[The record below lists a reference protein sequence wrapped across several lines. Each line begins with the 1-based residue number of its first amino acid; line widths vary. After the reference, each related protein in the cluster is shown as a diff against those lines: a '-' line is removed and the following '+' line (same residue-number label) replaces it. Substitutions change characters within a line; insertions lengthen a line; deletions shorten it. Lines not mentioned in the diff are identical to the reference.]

1 MGSFTDGQAVTTY
14 RRLLGYIAPNKIY
27 FLVAILG
34 MILYAASDAGF
45 AMLIQPLLDDA
56 FINRDPKWILW
67 TPILLVFAFL
77 VRSAGSFLSTYFMA
91 IVGRGVIKDLRSEM
105 FSRLVN
111 LPASY
116 FDKSSSG
123 HLLSK
128 FTFDT
133 EQVAT
138 AATRAI
144 VVIIQDSL
152 TIIALLTVMFY
163 QNWKLSLL
171 FLTTAPVIAL
181 LVAYVSKR
189 FRRISKRIQSSMGDT
204 AHIAEEAIEGHRI
217 IKTFSGQQQE
227 ISSFEKVNETNRKQ
241 NIKMMLTL
249 ALSVPVIQI
258 IPVLFLA
265 GVIYLATVSDVQ
277 TGVFGS
283 LFAAMLMLLSPI
295 KRLAKIN
302 ESLQRG
308 VAAAESIF
316 DLVDQPL
323 EPNQGTYE
331 VASVDGA
338 IEYRDLSFK
347 YGTQSDAVLEN
358 ISFKV
363 ASGETV
369 ALVGRSGSGKTTLVN
384 LLLRFYHVD
393 VESIFL
399 DGKNINDYQIDNLRR
414 QLAYVGQEVTL
425 FNDTVYNNIAYGG
438 LHSCGREEII
448 GAAKAANALEF
459 IERLP
464 NGFETI
470 VGDKGVLLSGGQR
483 QRIAI
488 ARALLKNA
496 PILVLDEATSA
507 LDTESERLI
516 QESLDRLMQGRT
528 TLVIAHRLSTIENAD
543 RIIVLEHG
551 RIIEEGKHEQLIAVE
566 GRYAQLHR
574 LQFDRHAKS

>member
-1 MGSFTDGQAVTTY
+1 MGLFIDGQAVATY
-14 RRLLGYIAPNKIY
+14 RRLLSYISPYKGH
-27 FLVAILG
+27 FLIAVLG
-34 MILYAASDAGF
+34 MALYAATDASF
-45 AMLIQPLLDDA
+45 AALVKPLLDEN
-56 FINRDPKWILW
+56 FVNRDPQWMLW
-67 TPILLVFAFL
+67 TPILLLLVFLA
-77 VRSAGSFLSTYFMA
+77 RSVGGFLSTYFMA
-91 IVGRGVIKDLRSEM
+91 IVGRGVIKDVRSQM
-105 FSRLVN
+105 FSRLVQ
-111 LPASY
+111 LPTSY

-123 HLLSK
+123 HILSK

-138 AATRAI
+138 ATTKAVI
-144 VVIIQDSL
+144 VIIQDNL
-152 TIIALLTVMFY
+152 TIIALMSWMFY
-163 QNWKLSLL
+163 LNWKLSLL
-171 FLTTAPVIAL
+171 FITTAPVIAI

-189 FRRISKRIQSSMGDT
+189 FRRLSKRIQSSMGDT

-217 IKTFSGQQQE
+217 VKTFSGQQQE
-227 ISSFEKVNETNRKQ
+227 TTSFEQANESNRKQ

-258 IPVLFLA
+258 IPVLFLV
-265 GVIYLATVSDVQ
+265 GVIYLATVSDVSPG
-277 TGVFGS
+277 TFGS

-316 DLVDQPL
+316 DLVDRPL
-323 EPNQGTYE
+323 EPDHGKHE
-331 VASVDGA
+331 VDRVEGA

-347 YGTQSDAVLEN
+347 YGEENDAVLEN

-363 ASGETV
+363 APGETV

-384 LLLRFYHVD
+384 LLLRFYHQD
-393 VESIFL
+393 AESIFL
-399 DGKNINDYQIDNLRR
+399 DGKNINDYRLDNLRR
-414 QLAYVGQEVTL
+414 QVAYVGQEVTL
-425 FNDTVYNNIAYGG
+425 FNDTVYNNIAYGD
-438 LHSCGREEII
+438 LRNRSKEEVVD
-448 GAAKAANALEF
+448 AAKAANALEF

-464 NGFETI
+464 YQFDTV

-516 QESLDRLMQGRT
+516 QESLERLIQGRT

-543 RIIVLEHG
+543 RIVVLDQGSLVEQ
-551 RIIEEGKHEQLIAVE
+551 GKHAELLAAN
-566 GRYAQLHR
+566 GRYAQLHS
-574 LQFDRHAKS
+574 LQFDSQ

>member
-1 MGSFTDGQAVTTY
+1 MGLFIDGQAVATY
-14 RRLLGYIAPNKIY
+14 RRLLSYISPYKGQ
-27 FLVAILG
+27 FLIAVLG
-34 MILYAASDAGF
+34 MALYAATDASF
-45 AMLIQPLLDDA
+45 AALVKPLLDEN
-56 FINRDPKWILW
+56 FVNRDPQWMLW
-67 TPILLVFAFL
+67 TPILLLLVFLA
-77 VRSAGSFLSTYFMA
+77 RSVGGFLSTYFMA
-91 IVGRGVIKDLRSEM
+91 IVGRGVIKDVRSQM
-105 FSRLVN
+105 FSRLVQ
-111 LPASY
+111 LPTSY

-123 HLLSK
+123 HILSK

-138 AATRAI
+138 ATTKAVI
-144 VVIIQDSL
+144 VIIQDTL
-152 TIIALLTVMFY
+152 TIIALMSWMFY
-163 QNWKLSLL
+163 LNWKLSLL
-171 FLTTAPVIAL
+171 FITTAPVIAI

-189 FRRISKRIQSSMGDT
+189 FRRLSKRIQSSMGDT

-217 IKTFSGQQQE
+217 VKTFSGQQQE
-227 ISSFEKVNETNRKQ
+227 TTSFEQANESNRKQ

-258 IPVLFLA
+258 IPVLFLV
-265 GVIYLATVSDVQ
+265 GVIYLATVSDVSPG
-277 TGVFGS
+277 TFGS

-316 DLVDQPL
+316 DLVDRPL
-323 EPNQGTYE
+323 EPDHGSHE
-331 VASVDGA
+331 VDRVEGA

-347 YGTQSDAVLEN
+347 YGEENDAVLEN
-358 ISFKV
+358 INFKV
-363 ASGETV
+363 APGETV

-384 LLLRFYHVD
+384 LLLRFYHQD
-393 VESIFL
+393 AESIFL
-399 DGKNINDYQIDNLRR
+399 DGKNINDYRLDNLRR
-414 QLAYVGQEVTL
+414 QVAYVGQEVTL
-425 FNDTVYNNIAYGG
+425 FNDTVYNNIAYGD
-438 LHSCGREEII
+438 LRSCSKEEVVD
-448 GAAKAANALEF
+448 AAKAANALEF

-464 NGFETI
+464 YQFDTV

-516 QESLDRLMQGRT
+516 QESLERLMQGRT

-543 RIIVLEHG
+543 RIVVLDQGSLVEQ
-551 RIIEEGKHEQLIAVE
+551 GKHAELLAAN
-566 GRYAQLHR
+566 GRYAQLHS
-574 LQFDRHAKS
+574 LQFDSQ

>member
-1 MGSFTDGQAVTTY
+1 MGLFIDGQAVATY
-14 RRLLGYIAPNKIY
+14 RRLLGYISPYKGQ
-27 FLVAILG
+27 FLIAVLG
-34 MILYAASDAGF
+34 MALYAATDASF
-45 AMLIQPLLDDA
+45 AALVKPLLDEN
-56 FINRDPKWILW
+56 FVNRDPQWMLW
-67 TPILLVFAFL
+67 TPILLLLVFLA
-77 VRSAGSFLSTYFMA
+77 RSVGGFLSTYFMA
-91 IVGRGVIKDLRSEM
+91 IVGRGVIKDVRSQM
-105 FSRLVN
+105 FSRLVQ
-111 LPASY
+111 LPTSY

-123 HLLSK
+123 HILSK

-138 AATRAI
+138 ATTKAVI
-144 VVIIQDSL
+144 VIIQDTL
-152 TIIALLTVMFY
+152 TIIALMSWMFY
-163 QNWKLSLL
+163 LNWKLSLL
-171 FLTTAPVIAL
+171 FITTAPVIAI

-189 FRRISKRIQSSMGDT
+189 FRRLSKRIQSSMGDT

-217 IKTFSGQQQE
+217 VKTFSGQQQE
-227 ISSFEKVNETNRKQ
+227 TTSFEQANESNRKQ

-258 IPVLFLA
+258 IPVLFLV
-265 GVIYLATVSDVQ
+265 GVIYLATVSDVSPG
-277 TGVFGS
+277 TFGS

-316 DLVDQPL
+316 DLVDRPL
-323 EPNQGTYE
+323 EPDHGSHE
-331 VASVDGA
+331 VDRVEGA

-347 YGTQSDAVLEN
+347 YGEENDAVLEN
-358 ISFKV
+358 INFKV
-363 ASGETV
+363 APGETV

-384 LLLRFYHVD
+384 LLLRFYHQD
-393 VESIFL
+393 AESIFL
-399 DGKNINDYQIDNLRR
+399 DGKNINDYRLDNLRR
-414 QLAYVGQEVTL
+414 QVAYVGQEVTL
-425 FNDTVYNNIAYGG
+425 FNDTVYNNIAYGD
-438 LHSCGREEII
+438 LRSCSKEEVVD
-448 GAAKAANALEF
+448 AAKAANALEF

-464 NGFETI
+464 YQFDTV

-516 QESLDRLMQGRT
+516 QESLERLMQGRT

-543 RIIVLEHG
+543 RIVVLDQGSLVEQ
-551 RIIEEGKHEQLIAVE
+551 GKHAELLAAN
-566 GRYAQLHR
+566 GRYAQLHS
-574 LQFDRHAKS
+574 LQFDSQ

>member
-1 MGSFTDGQAVTTY
+1 MGLFIDGQAVATY
-14 RRLLGYIAPNKIY
+14 RRLLSYISPYKGQ
-27 FLVAILG
+27 FLIAVLG
-34 MILYAASDAGF
+34 MALYAATDASF
-45 AMLIQPLLDDA
+45 AALVKPLLDEN
-56 FINRDPKWILW
+56 FVNRDPQWMLW
-67 TPILLVFAFL
+67 TPILLLLVFLA
-77 VRSAGSFLSTYFMA
+77 RSVGGFLSTYFMA
-91 IVGRGVIKDLRSEM
+91 IVGRGVIKDVRSQM
-105 FSRLVN
+105 FSRLVQ
-111 LPASY
+111 LPTSY

-123 HLLSK
+123 HILSK

-138 AATRAI
+138 ATTKAVI
-144 VVIIQDSL
+144 VIIQDTL
-152 TIIALLTVMFY
+152 TIIALMSWMFY
-163 QNWKLSLL
+163 LNWKLSLL
-171 FLTTAPVIAL
+171 FITTAPVIAI

-189 FRRISKRIQSSMGDT
+189 FRRLSKRIQSSMGDT

-217 IKTFSGQQQE
+217 VKTFSGQQQE
-227 ISSFEKVNETNRKQ
+227 TTSFEQANESNRKQ

-258 IPVLFLA
+258 IPVLFLV
-265 GVIYLATVSDVQ
+265 GVIYLATVSDVSPG
-277 TGVFGS
+277 TFGS

-316 DLVDQPL
+316 DLVDRPL
-323 EPNQGTYE
+323 EPDHGKHE
-331 VASVDGA
+331 VDRVEGA

-347 YGTQSDAVLEN
+347 YGEENDAVLEN

-363 ASGETV
+363 APGETV

-384 LLLRFYHVD
+384 LLLRFYHQD
-393 VESIFL
+393 AESIFL
-399 DGKNINDYQIDNLRR
+399 DGKNINDYRLDSLRR
-414 QLAYVGQEVTL
+414 QVAYVGQEVTL
-425 FNDTVYNNIAYGG
+425 FNDTVYNNIAYGD
-438 LHSCGREEII
+438 LRNCSKEEVVD
-448 GAAKAANALEF
+448 AAKAANALEF

-464 NGFETI
+464 YQFDTV

-516 QESLDRLMQGRT
+516 QESLERLMQGRT

-543 RIIVLEHG
+543 RIVVLDQGSLVEQ
-551 RIIEEGKHEQLIAVE
+551 GKHAELLAAN
-566 GRYAQLHR
+566 GRYAQLHS
-574 LQFDRHAKS
+574 LQFDSQ

>member
-1 MGSFTDGQAVTTY
+1 MGLFIDGQAVATY
-14 RRLLGYIAPNKIY
+14 RRLLGYISPYKGQ
-27 FLVAILG
+27 FLIAVLG
-34 MILYAASDAGF
+34 MALYAATDASF
-45 AMLIQPLLDDA
+45 AALVKPLLDEN
-56 FINRDPKWILW
+56 FVNRDPQWMLW
-67 TPILLVFAFL
+67 TPILLLLVFLA
-77 VRSAGSFLSTYFMA
+77 RSVGGFLSTYFMA
-91 IVGRGVIKDLRSEM
+91 IVGRGVIKDVRSQM
-105 FSRLVN
+105 FSRLVQ
-111 LPASY
+111 LPTSY

-123 HLLSK
+123 HILSK

-138 AATRAI
+138 ATTKAVI
-144 VVIIQDSL
+144 VIIQDTL
-152 TIIALLTVMFY
+152 TIIALMSWMFY
-163 QNWKLSLL
+163 LNWKLSLL
-171 FLTTAPVIAL
+171 FITTAPVIAI

-189 FRRISKRIQSSMGDT
+189 FRRLSKRIQSSMGDT

-217 IKTFSGQQQE
+217 VKTFSGQQQE
-227 ISSFEKVNETNRKQ
+227 TTSFEQANESNRKQ

-258 IPVLFLA
+258 IPVLFLV
-265 GVIYLATVSDVQ
+265 GVIYLATVSDVSPG
-277 TGVFGS
+277 TFGS

-316 DLVDQPL
+316 DLVDRPL
-323 EPNQGTYE
+323 EPDHGKHE
-331 VASVDGA
+331 VDRVEGA

-347 YGTQSDAVLEN
+347 YGEENDAVLEN

-363 ASGETV
+363 APGETV

-384 LLLRFYHVD
+384 LLLRFYHQD
-393 VESIFL
+393 AESIFL
-399 DGKNINDYQIDNLRR
+399 DGKNINDYRLDNLRR
-414 QLAYVGQEVTL
+414 QVAYVGQEVTL
-425 FNDTVYNNIAYGG
+425 FNDTVYNNIAYGD
-438 LHSCGREEII
+438 LRNRSKEEVVD
-448 GAAKAANALEF
+448 AAKAANALEF

-464 NGFETI
+464 YQFDTV

-516 QESLDRLMQGRT
+516 QESLERLMQGRT

-543 RIIVLEHG
+543 RIVVLDQGSLVEQ
-551 RIIEEGKHEQLIAVE
+551 GKHAELLAAN
-566 GRYAQLHR
+566 GRYAQLHS
-574 LQFDRHAKS
+574 LQFDSQ

>member
-1 MGSFTDGQAVTTY
+1 MGLFIDGQAVATY
-14 RRLLGYIAPNKIY
+14 RRLLGYISPYKGQ
-27 FLVAILG
+27 FLIAVLG
-34 MILYAASDAGF
+34 MALYAATDASF
-45 AMLIQPLLDDA
+45 AALVKPLLDEN
-56 FINRDPKWILW
+56 FVNRDPQWMLW
-67 TPILLVFAFL
+67 TPILLLLVFLA
-77 VRSAGSFLSTYFMA
+77 RSVGGFLSTYFMA
-91 IVGRGVIKDLRSEM
+91 IVGRGVIKDVRSQM
-105 FSRLVN
+105 FSRLVQ
-111 LPASY
+111 LPTSY

-123 HLLSK
+123 HILSK

-138 AATRAI
+138 ATTKAVI
-144 VVIIQDSL
+144 VIIQDTL
-152 TIIALLTVMFY
+152 TIIALMSWMFY
-163 QNWKLSLL
+163 LNWKLSLL
-171 FLTTAPVIAL
+171 FITTAPVIAI

-189 FRRISKRIQSSMGDT
+189 FRRLSKRIQSSMGDT

-217 IKTFSGQQQE
+217 VKTFSGQQQE
-227 ISSFEKVNETNRKQ
+227 TTSFEQANESNRKQ

-258 IPVLFLA
+258 IPVLFLV
-265 GVIYLATVSDVQ
+265 GVIYLATVSDVSPG
-277 TGVFGS
+277 TFGS

-316 DLVDQPL
+316 DLVDRPL
-323 EPNQGTYE
+323 EPDHGKHE
-331 VASVDGA
+331 VDRVEGA

-347 YGTQSDAVLEN
+347 YGEENDAVLEN

-363 ASGETV
+363 APGETV

-384 LLLRFYHVD
+384 LLLRFYHQD
-393 VESIFL
+393 AESIFL
-399 DGKNINDYQIDNLRR
+399 DGKNINDYRLDNLRR
-414 QLAYVGQEVTL
+414 QVAYVGQEVTL
-425 FNDTVYNNIAYGG
+425 FNDTVYNNIAYGD
-438 LHSCGREEII
+438 LRNCSKEEVVD
-448 GAAKAANALEF
+448 AAKAANALEF

-464 NGFETI
+464 YQFDTV

-516 QESLDRLMQGRT
+516 QESLERLMQGRT

-543 RIIVLEHG
+543 RIVVLDQGSLVEQ
-551 RIIEEGKHEQLIAVE
+551 GKHAELLAAN
-566 GRYAQLHR
+566 GRYAQLHS
-574 LQFDRHAKS
+574 LQFDSQ

>member
-1 MGSFTDGQAVTTY
+1 MGLFIDGQAVATY
-14 RRLLGYIAPNKIY
+14 RRLLGYISPYKGQ
-27 FLVAILG
+27 FLIAVLG
-34 MILYAASDAGF
+34 MALYAATDASF
-45 AMLIQPLLDDA
+45 AALVKPLLDEN
-56 FINRDPKWILW
+56 FVNRDPQWMLW
-67 TPILLVFAFL
+67 TPILLLLVFLA
-77 VRSAGSFLSTYFMA
+77 RSVGGFLSTYFMA
-91 IVGRGVIKDLRSEM
+91 IVGRGVIKDVRSQM
-105 FSRLVN
+105 FSRLVQ
-111 LPASY
+111 LPTSY

-123 HLLSK
+123 HILSK

-138 AATRAI
+138 ATTKAVI
-144 VVIIQDSL
+144 VIIQDTL
-152 TIIALLTVMFY
+152 TIIALMSWMFY
-163 QNWKLSLL
+163 LNWKLSLL
-171 FLTTAPVIAL
+171 FITTAPVIAI

-189 FRRISKRIQSSMGDT
+189 FRRLSKRIQSSMGDT

-217 IKTFSGQQQE
+217 VKTFSGQQQE
-227 ISSFEKVNETNRKQ
+227 TTSFEQANESNRKQ

-258 IPVLFLA
+258 IPVLFLV
-265 GVIYLATVSDVQ
+265 GVIYLATVSDVSPG
-277 TGVFGS
+277 TFGS

-316 DLVDQPL
+316 DLVDRPL
-323 EPNQGTYE
+323 EPDHGKHE
-331 VASVDGA
+331 VDRVEGA

-347 YGTQSDAVLEN
+347 YGEENDAVLEN

-363 ASGETV
+363 APGETV

-384 LLLRFYHVD
+384 LLLRFYHQD
-393 VESIFL
+393 AESIFL
-399 DGKNINDYQIDNLRR
+399 DGKNINDYRLDSLRR
-414 QLAYVGQEVTL
+414 QVAYVGQEVTL
-425 FNDTVYNNIAYGG
+425 FNDTVYNNIAYGD
-438 LHSCGREEII
+438 LRNCSKEEVVD
-448 GAAKAANALEF
+448 AAKAANALEF

-464 NGFETI
+464 YQFDTV

-516 QESLDRLMQGRT
+516 QESLERLMQGRT

-543 RIIVLEHG
+543 RIVVLDQGSLVEQ
-551 RIIEEGKHEQLIAVE
+551 GKHAELLAAN
-566 GRYAQLHR
+566 GRYAQLHS
-574 LQFDRHAKS
+574 LQFDSQ